1 MKTSNSYAD
10 AMQKNHSL
18 GLISLK
24 SPSMD
29 RRSVLIVAWRKTIWE
44 RIMNT
49 ICRRGIAAAFS
60 FAIGF
65 GVPAAASAQQQAPD
79 AQVQQNAPAQQATP
93 AKPGPGMGM
102 MRDGM
107 DHGKMGRKGM
117 EGDHGR
123 MGAGM
128 NQGSPSP
135 STDST
140 TTTGAGP
147 STNSNTTPS
156 TGSK

>member
-1 MKTSNSYAD
+1 MAAN
-10 AMQKNHSL
+10 
-18 GLISLK
+18 
-24 SPSMD
+24 
-29 RRSVLIVAWRKTIWE
+29 WRKTTWE
-44 RIMNT
+44 TSMNM

-93 AKPGPGMGM
+93 AKPGPGMGQRM
-102 MRDGM
+102 MQDGM
-107 DHGKMGRKGM
+107 EHGKMGRKGM

-123 MGAGM
+123 MGPGM
-128 NQGSPSP
+128 NQGSSAP

-140 TTTGAGP
+140 ATTGTSP